1 MSALTDVKLLHEKLD
16 PFYAC
21 GYLATWCVGAVRA
34 EWTGFL
40 HRVFSTVA
48 VSEEE
53 EEAGPVVLDVGCGP
67 SICNVISGKPA
78 DRKRTAR
85 QFL

>member
-1 MSALTDVKLLHEKLD
+1 MSTLTDVKLLHKKLD

-40 HRVFSTVA
+40 HRVFSTLG
-48 VSEEE
+48 VSQE
-53 EEAGPVVLDVGCGP
+53 GQCPVVLDVGCGP
-67 SICNVISGKPA
+67 SICNVISGKLA